1 MKPALAAV
9 ARPTVKAAER
19 ISDRTIVFSS
29 LVAPPFPAG
38 SEPCGDE
45 ARLNAQNDANRE
57 RAPDHRTVRCVIRM
71 TGGISISLRVTVSK
85 GPMQRRQS
93 NHRSKESPDR
103 PGVRRRPIETVALL
117 LEVTWEHHPT
127 RIKDEPYTPGNPPK
141 LGM

>member
-1 MKPALAAV
+1 MRIANARRIIEPFV
-9 ARPTVKAAER
+9 A
-19 ISDRTIVFSS
+19 SS
-29 LVAPPFPAG
+29 G
-38 SEPCGDE
+38 C
-45 ARLNAQNDANRE
+45 
-57 RAPDHRTVRCVIRM
+57 
-71 TGGISISLRVTVSK
+71 GISISLRVTVSK